1 MRLAFITYPLIDNLV
16 LIGDYWSGKIMNNKF
31 VMIVRKIADLLKY
44 TKQVAENIS
53 FYESL
58 IDFTDESHWY
68 NPFYSTNPITVIWI
82 SDANNEDF

>member
-1 MRLAFITYPLIDNLV
+1 
-16 LIGDYWSGKIMNNKF
+16 
-31 VMIVRKIADLLKY
+31 MIVRKLTDLLKY

-68 NPFYSTNPITVIWI
+68 NPFYSAPNVTVVWI
-82 SDANNEDF
+82 EDFRQEDF